1 MGKGIKRKVVELMG
15 REIVLELYPNGVFTA
30 SDERGGRELTR
41 GRASFAQIYWDP
53 YEPGKSPGFNDIE
66 LDRLGKSLS
75 RMYYESPGWEKRVT
89 MAYSEPEETCDERR
103 QRVKKMG
110 LSTQQEAEFE
120 LLRGRVRELEGAFEN
135 EVMRINAALG
145 GSLRRTIAPWVDD
158 VVVAILRLKK
168 DERGLELMGK
178 TLEDE

>member
-1 MGKGIKRKVVELMG
+1 MSKGAQQKVVELMG
-15 REIVLELYPNGVFTA
+15 REIVLQMFTNGVFIA
-30 SDERGGRELTR
+30 SDERTGRYLTK
-41 GRASFAQIYWDP
+41 GQASLPTVCWDMQA
-53 YEPGKSPGFNDIE
+53 YNPGFSDCE
-66 LDRLGKSLS
+66 MERLGKALLS
-75 RMYYESPGWEKRVT
+75 MYYESPGWEKRVT
-89 MAYSEPEETCDERR
+89 MAYQEPEETCDERR
-103 QRVKKMG
+103 QRVRKMG